1 MKVRVSIHSK
11 EGYKMQQQPRN
22 GRELS
27 RRAFLQV
34 AAAGL
39 GGMALAA
46 CTVPVAPPAAPAAEG
61 GAAPAG
67 QKLPIIYWSMFGLQE
82 AEQAQAQVDRFNE
95 ETGESAIFMSIGWGN
110 IADKVQV
117 AIEGGNPP
125 DMVTLWSQAYTWG
138 PRGLL
143 QPLEAY
149 AERDGWDG
157 KGWSPAAWQALW
169 SEGHL
174 WGTGHTINASALH
187 INLAAAGEAGFS
199 ADDLPKTFDDLDGM
213 AEALTKYDD
222 GGNLTRLGFL
232 PWRNAPVFHWLW
244 SNGASMYDE
253 ENDKIT
259 ADNEQVLQV
268 LQWYKSYADKY
279 DIEKI
284 DRFVSGFG
292 DRSMLTDDP
301 WYVDKVGMQ
310 IDGSWKRSWIPK
322 YAPEMEYTVIKSPYG
337 PQGTE
342 PISLNEIGA
351 MFNVPTGAKNPEG
364 GWQLAKFMAGKQQQ
378 IEFAKQVGNPPP
390 LIEAARDPEFL
401 EFLPYNEVFIE
412 LTEGTAGRAWPRIP
426 VLSTYQDEMT
436 RLVNQV
442 THGEV
447 DPQQGLVELTAKVQK
462 ELDDFRKQTAAG
474 S

>member
-1 MKVRVSIHSK
+1 
-11 EGYKMQQQPRN
+11 MQHQPN
-22 GRELS
+22 KNYGLS

-46 CTVPVAPPAAPAAEG
+46 CTVPVAPSAAPAAEG
-61 GAAPAG
+61 GAVPDQ
-67 QKLPIIYWSMFGLQE
+67 QKLPIIYWSMFGLEE
-82 AEQAQAQVDRFNE
+82 AAQAQAQVDRFNE
-95 ETGESAIFMSIGWGN
+95 QTGENAIFMSIGWGN
-110 IADKVQV
+110 IAEKVQV

-125 DMVTLWSQAYTWG
+125 DIVTLWSQAYTWG

-157 KGWSPAAWQALW
+157 QGWSPAAWQALW

-174 WGTGHTINASALH
+174 WGTGHTLNVFALH
-187 INLAAAGEAGFS
+187 VNQAAADTAGFS
-199 ADDLPKTFDDLDGM
+199 ADNLPSTFADLDTM
-213 AEALTKYDD
+213 AEALTSYDD

-244 SNGASMYDE
+244 ANGASLYDE
-253 ENDKIT
+253 ESDKIT

-268 LQWYKSYADKY
+268 LEWCKSYADKY

-310 IDGSWKRSWIPK
+310 IDGSWKRSWIPR
-322 YAPEMEYTVIKSPYG
+322 YAPEMKYTVIKSPYG

-351 MFNVPTGAKNPEG
+351 MFNVPTGAKNTEG
-364 GWQLAKFMAGKQQQ
+364 GWQLAKFMAEKQQQ
-378 IEFAKQVGNPPP
+378 IEFGKQVGDIPP
-390 LIEAARDPEFL
+390 LTEAARDPDFL
-401 EFLPYNEVFIE
+401 AFLPYNELFVE
-412 LTEGTAGRAWPRIP
+412 LTEGTAGRPWPRVP
-426 VLSTYQDEMT
+426 VLATYQDEMN

-442 THGEV
+442 VHGEV
-447 DPQQGLVELTAKVQK
+447 DAQQGLTALNEKVQK
-462 ELDDFRKQTAAG
+462 ELDDFRKQTAAA

>member
-1 MKVRVSIHSK
+1 
-11 EGYKMQQQPRN
+11 
-22 GRELS
+22 
-27 RRAFLQV
+27 
-34 AAAGL
+34 
-39 GGMALAA
+39 
-46 CTVPVAPPAAPAAEG
+46 
-61 GAAPAG
+61 
-67 QKLPIIYWSMFGLQE
+67 
-82 AEQAQAQVDRFNE
+82 
-95 ETGESAIFMSIGWGN
+95 
-110 IADKVQV
+110 
-117 AIEGGNPP
+117 
-125 DMVTLWSQAYTWG
+125 
-138 PRGLL
+138 
-143 QPLEAY
+143 
-149 AERDGWDG
+149 
-157 KGWSPAAWQALW
+157 
-169 SEGHL
+169 
-174 WGTGHTINASALH
+174 
-187 INLAAAGEAGFS
+187 
-199 ADDLPKTFDDLDGM
+199 M

-244 SNGASMYDE
+244 ANGASMYDE
-253 ENDKIT
+253 DNDKIT

-322 YAPEMEYTVIKSPYG
+322 YAPELEYTVIKSPYG

-390 LIEAARDPEFL
+390 LIEAARDPEFID
-401 EFLPYNEVFIE
+401 FLPYNEVFIE

-447 DPQQGLVELTAKVQK
+447 DPQQGLAELSAKVQK